1 MSLELKAGPTSL
13 ERLEAAIARM
23 VRKHGF
29 LEIAPNF
36 PVDRNG
42 ADSSPGLAALLLTED
57 PQRNLEVLD
66 ACVIL
71 PEALK
76 PLGERI
82 ARQVAGPAAAAPLM
96 QRYGVP
102 RAPAVVFLRD
112 GEFVGV
118 LNGIRDWGEYQAEV
132 ARLLDGSAQPAFARK
147 AIGIPVRA
155 VNQPGACA

>member
-13 ERLEAAIARM
+13 ERLETAIGRM
-23 VRKHGF
+23 EQKHGF
-29 LEIAPNF
+29 SRVHRGSDVF
-36 PVDRNG
+36 PT
-42 ADSSPGLAALLLTED
+42 GLTALLLTDD

-76 PLGERI
+76 PLGDSI
-82 ARQVAGPAAAAPLM
+82 ARCVAGAELATEMLA
-96 QRYGVP
+96 RYGVA

-118 LNGIRDWGEYQAEV
+118 LQGIRDWSEYQAEV
-132 ARLLDGSAQPAFARK
+132 SRLLNGPAQPK
-147 AIGIPVRA
+147 PIGIPVRA
-155 VNQPGACA
+155 AMSQGACA